1 MEHKVEKDMAKE
13 KILDV
18 KPDVKSVP
26 GDAEVK
32 ECKPLYRRRKFHLCC
47 CVLAGIT
54 LVFGILLLILVF
66 AVFKAKDPEVWVN
79 GVKLADLNI
88 TYGTLVP
95 HIRITLDLNITVHNP
110 NKADFTYTNG
120 TSMLYYQKIEVGH
133 AVIPAGKLSSGDT
146 VTQIV
151 TLNVEAD
158 KFLMGSN
165 FTTDF
170 AAGLIPVSAT
180 TAVSGRVNVLNVYKR
195 HAISYS
201 WCDMKV
207 FVTNQTLASF
217 QCKYTLHHG

>member
-1 MEHKVEKDMAKE
+1 M
-13 KILDV
+13 
-18 KPDVKSVP
+18 
-26 GDAEVK
+26 
-32 ECKPLYRRRKFHLCC
+32 
-47 CVLAGIT
+47 
-54 LVFGILLLILVF
+54 F

-151 TLNVEAD
+151 RLNVEAD

-170 AAGLIPVSAT
+170 AAGACSCLLLHRFIEPKFDYIANVAIHRKIDYAFSYPSLHPH
-180 TAVSGRVNVLNVYKR
+180 AVSDVNLE
-195 HAISYS
+195 
-201 WCDMKV
+201 
-207 FVTNQTLASF
+207 
-217 QCKYTLHHG
+217 